1 MADSMMQ
8 YGRLLLA
15 EDDLELAELTKEFL
29 EGCGYAVEHVADGP
43 SVLEAVEREKPA
55 LIILDI
61 MLPGMDGMDVCRRL
75 RPDFTNP
82 ILMMTA
88 RTDPLDEI
96 LGLEIGA
103 DDYLTKPV
111 NPRRLQAHVRALL
124 RRANT
129 TPASDDSNDSN
140 DLVVGP
146 IRLDPTLRRAWL
158 NDRMLPLTGP
168 ELTLLEALMK
178 QPDSIITREDL
189 FRLVKGIEYDGLNRA
204 IDILVSQVRKHLDSA
219 ERIHTVRSR
228 GYVLRS
234 SLD

>member
-1 MADSMMQ
+1 MADPMMQ

-15 EDDLELAELTKEFL
+15 EDDLELAELTKDFL
-29 EGCGYAVEHVADGP
+29 ENCGYEVEHVADGP
-43 SVLEAVEREKPA
+43 SVIEAVEREKPA

-75 RPDFTNP
+75 RPNFDHP

-124 RRANT
+124 RRANSN
-129 TPASDDSNDSN
+129 PKNSDSDGN
-140 DLVVGP
+140 DLSVGP
-146 IRLDPTLRRAWL
+146 IRLDPTLRRAWF
-158 NDRMLPLTGP
+158 NNQMLPLTGP

-204 IDILVSQVRKHLDSA
+204 IDILVSQVRKHLDSPD
-219 ERIHTVRSR
+219 RIHTVRSR

-234 SLD
+234 QLDN